1 MYAPRHLVFC
11 GPGRLP
17 AELREVVAKRTGT
30 PLSDL
35 PVMAPRLLGLF
46 DTAAEAERVA
56 AGLQRLKIGAL
67 VAGPEQ
73 PSVLEGW
80 TVARSL
86 ELFAGQWRATTAA
99 GVTVTLDLA
108 QLQAVTVVDWRPE
121 DRPVDRAVLLR
132 PRDGGRP
139 VLVRATEIDEVSAQ
153 ALPGRGLQQLGQLLD
168 DCGGA
173 LPPDARVRQ
182 RKLTPAELE
191 EATLGIDLLPL
202 AVAMVEQLDLQPYE
216 LPRPLS
222 RRAAEAEAPRTVPK
236 PGGLGSVPTGTGAL
250 AWILYAAAIALGPVC
265 LLLLGAGAL
274 LGSLSAVAAGVLAG
288 AVGSRRLGWAQWLA
302 YERWGDDTTLPRW
315 PRSKSEDPQPPHYPD
330 LLLDAG
336 LVTATLWGAF
346 AGPPLSLLMWV
357 LLLPIA
363 AVAGMSAL
371 SVWIRSRL
379 DD

>member
-17 AELREVVAKRTGT
+17 AELREVVARRTGT
-30 PLSDL
+30 RLSDL
-35 PVMAPRLLGLF
+35 PVMAPRLLGIF

-73 PSVLEGW
+73 PPVLEGW

-86 ELFAGQWRATTAA
+86 ELFAGQWRVTTAA
-99 GVTVTLDLA
+99 GVTVILDLA
-108 QLQAVTVVDWRPE
+108 ELQAVTVVDWRPE

-139 VLVRATEIDEVSAQ
+139 VLLRATEIDRVSAQ

-173 LPPDARVRQ
+173 LPADARVRQ

-202 AVAMVEQLDLQPYE
+202 AVAMVEKLDLQPYE

-222 RRAAEAEAPRTVPK
+222 RRAAGAEAPGPAPRPRG
-236 PGGLGSVPTGTGAL
+236 PASVPTGTGAL
-250 AWILYAAAIALGPVC
+250 AWTLYAAAIALGPVC

-302 YERWGDDTTLPRW
+302 HERWGDDTTLPRW
-315 PRSKSEDPQPPHYPD
+315 PRSKSEQPQPPRYPD

-357 LLLPIA
+357 LLLPIT